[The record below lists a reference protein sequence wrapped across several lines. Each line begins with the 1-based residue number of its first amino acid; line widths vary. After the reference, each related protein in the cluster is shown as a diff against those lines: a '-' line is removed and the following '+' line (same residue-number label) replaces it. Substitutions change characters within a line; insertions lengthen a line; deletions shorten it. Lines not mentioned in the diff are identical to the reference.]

1 MRAMSIMPM
10 PGAPP
15 AAPVAPAPDPGLEA
29 RARLMVMAARKALEQ
44 AVPILGAGSDDGKKV
59 ITALRALGDVTGEA
73 ADGLLASEHQ
83 ALGQAVQAVPP
94 GGGMPMTGPTPGP
107 GSMMPGRP
115 MGAPGGPM

>member
-1 MRAMSIMPM
+1 M

-15 AAPVAPAPDPGLEA
+15 AAPVTAPPQAGLEA

-73 ADGLLASEHQ
+73 QDGLLASEH
-83 ALGQAVQAVPP
+83 AAMGQAVAAVPP
-94 GGGMPMTGPTPGP
+94 GGMPMTGPTPGA
-107 GSMMPGRP
+107 GSMGGAP
-115 MGAPGGPM
+115 MGPPPGMMG